1 MINLTIYDNLNMT
14 AISEWSIVLIYHR
27 IMDTFVV
34 TKFHSTIVIQ
44 NKNYQRFGF
53 GGNSVEFHTSL
64 FLVRSF

>member
-1 MINLTIYDNLNMT
+1 MINLIIFDNLNMT

-27 IMDTFVV
+27 IMDTLVV

-53 GGNSVEFHTSL
+53 GGIRTVHVVGSY
-64 FLVRSF
+64 